1 MREFPLTR
9 LDPRTYCPNNRE
21 RCDERRYVEEDI
33 SRIGVRQLKCKQRD
47 DRLHR
52 KRYSAAGDE
61 SRRETGRYA
70 IFKEPPGKEHKHNHI
85 GWNRGER
92 CKRILSFHELG
103 DHHENQNERGVDP
116 VEDVYVHCC
125 LLYTSP
131 SPRDS

>member
-70 IFKEPPGKEHKHNHI
+70 IFKEPPGKELSLIHI
-85 GWNRGER
+85 SEPTR
-92 CKRILSFHELG
+92 LG
-103 DHHENQNERGVDP
+103 MISYAVF
-116 VEDVYVHCC
+116 C
-125 LLYTSP
+125 LKKK
-131 SPRDS
+131 